1 MRGNKNEDGTVK
13 GMKLLLVVSSLS
25 EGGAQRVASN
35 LMVGLAREDHV
46 DILLNDTED
55 ITYPYK
61 GRIFDLGFKAE
72 ADKGKLL
79 YQLKVFCK
87 RFYRLSSLKRKE
99 NYDAVISFLDSAN
112 IVNILTGKKN
122 SKVVVTVHSKLSA
135 SGFDWRY
142 KYIVFP
148 LVRLLYDR
156 ADYVVAVSKGV
167 EEDLRHKL
175 GCSGKNLMTIYNG
188 FEFDRIRLLA
198 EEKISLQEQEFFMSE
213 QKVIVAVG
221 RLCKAKG
228 FWHLIR
234 AFNEI
239 AYKHDAKLLII
250 GDGEQKNY
258 LKNLSRDLG
267 LEKKI
272 KFMGFVNNPFKYIR
286 ASDIFVMSSLYEG
299 LPSSLIEALVLN
311 KPCIATD
318 F

>member
-175 GCSGKNLMTIYNG
+175 GCSGKNLMTI
-188 FEFDRIRLLA
+188 
-198 EEKISLQEQEFFMSE
+198 
-213 QKVIVAVG
+213 
-221 RLCKAKG
+221 
-228 FWHLIR
+228 
-234 AFNEI
+234 
-239 AYKHDAKLLII
+239 
-250 GDGEQKNY
+250 
-258 LKNLSRDLG
+258 
-267 LEKKI
+267 
-272 KFMGFVNNPFKYIR
+272 
-286 ASDIFVMSSLYEG
+286 
-299 LPSSLIEALVLN
+299 
-311 KPCIATD
+311 
-318 F
+318 